1 MLFLGVANM
10 FEKFLPYLDSSHL
23 PFRQATHVTVTTIC
37 SIVASLV
44 AGRDAALH
52 AFAYQLLDAN
62 GVHPCLCPLFVCHA
76 LWVIACDRSL
86 PESFSERFIYT
97 LFVPHVFFGGES
109 KSRTSLYPSHPLLFF
124 SGPAC
129 GFQNQAQG
137 LQVPVP
143 WRIDPTEG
151 KVLDTV
157 IGIGTWMGPQRS
169 RHGVAP
175 SRGSHD
181 PNKML

>member
-1 MLFLGVANM
+1 MLFLDVANM
-10 FEKFLPYLDSSHL
+10 FEKFLPCLDSNHL

-97 LFVPHVFFGGES
+97 LFVPHVFFWGGGIKIKDKFISISPFSFFRPALPAAS
-109 KSRTSLYPSHPLLFF
+109 KTRRKVCKFPSH
-124 SGPAC
+124 
-129 GFQNQAQG
+129 
-137 LQVPVP
+137 
-143 WRIDPTEG
+143 EG
-151 KVLDTV
+151 
-157 IGIGTWMGPQRS
+157 
-169 RHGVAP
+169 
-175 SRGSHD
+175 
-181 PNKML
+181 